1 MVSATFLETAIV
13 SWIELW
19 RGILG
24 RGILQVLKAFT
35 DANFDEFSTV
45 FQNFKVLEIFI
56 SPIKWL
62 WNMFETCSL
71 ALKNKTMV
79 HNFFVKFSCD
89 NLLNFRWLAIIKNY
103 KTIKLCLQNLLKVS
117 S

>member
-19 RGILG
+19 RGILI

-35 DANFDEFSTV
+35 GANFDEFFTV
-45 FQNFKVLEIFI
+45 FQTFKVLEIFI
-56 SPIKWL
+56 SPIEWL

-79 HNFFVKFSCD
+79 P
-89 NLLNFRWLAIIKNY
+89 LI
-103 KTIKLCLQNLLKVS
+103 
-117 S
+117 